1 MGRKASGRE
10 RVDIIEKTQKNGS
23 VYVYRRVSKYN
34 SEKRYYVAT
43 EQKLLG
49 KKLPG
54 SEEIIPTR
62 AKAKAGSRK
71 KAEEESTTQTKTSS
85 VIASRTRIGAS
96 AIVAHI
102 GKESGIDDD
111 VYKSCDEAT
120 AKKIIS
126 LARYYLQSDGEP
138 TSHIEKWQLTHQM
151 EPYGYPISED
161 TAHKLFVRVG
171 SDEAVSQ
178 GVFLNRAARIADTA
192 VLAYDASTVSTY
204 GKNHT
209 RARYGYNKDGDGL
222 ETDKLFTFYS
232 MTNRQPVCFMTVPG
246 NIPDVIAVE
255 NATKQ
260 LSVLG
265 LKGSEIVSDC
275 GFYSEQNL
283 SLLFQGSF
291 NFITRA
297 QCDIKWIRPYI
308 DEAAKQLED
317 TGNMSPD
324 EPGTYGVTACFTHA
338 FEKVRKYANKKKDL
352 HAGDTEVFSRRVYLH
367 IFCNDVN
374 RIKKN
379 RALDDELHKLKKE
392 YMAGVRQFKP
402 SAQKMIDRFL
412 CISQKRSGEVEIT
425 FNLKAIRDAKKYNG
439 YFVLI
444 SNKEKDKFQ
453 ALRKYRK
460 SEWIEDFFEEYK
472 QRIGGKK
479 HRVWDDT
486 TLDGKKLVQFV
497 ALCYY
502 EYFSKKIRELKTVLG
517 LKNGDYNHDL
527 KQNLDKEKALKSWL
541 DSTSIQEILDWFDA
555 VEKPEV
561 STPYAR
567 QTWTTEMI
575 ERDRLFLNML
585 GVNLKEC

>member
-1 MGRKASGRE
+1 MGREASGKE
-10 RVDIIEKTQKNGS
+10 RVDIIEKAQKNGS
-23 VYVYRRVSKYN
+23 VYVYRRVSRYD
-34 SEKRYYVAT
+34 SEKGYYRAT
-43 EQKLLG
+43 AQKLLG

-54 SEEIIPTR
+54 SDEILPTR
-62 AKAKAGSRK
+62 TKAEAGSRK
-71 KAEEESTTQTKTSS
+71 KATGSAVDEKKSIVT
-85 VIASRTRIGAS
+85 ASRIRIGAS
-96 AIVAHI
+96 ALVAYI

-111 VYKSCDEAT
+111 VYHSCDEAT

-126 LARYYLQSDGEP
+126 LARYYLQSDGEA

-161 TAHKLFVRVG
+161 TAHDLFVRVG
-171 SDEAVSQ
+171 SDEAIPQ
-178 GVFLNRAARIADTA
+178 GVFLNRAARIEDTA

-232 MTNRQPVCFMTVPG
+232 MTTRQPVCFMTLPG

-265 LKGSEIVSDC
+265 LNGSEIVSDC

-283 SLLFQGSF
+283 SLLFQASF

-297 QCDIKWIRPYI
+297 QCDIKWICPYI
-308 DEAAKQLED
+308 DEVANNLES
-317 TGNMSPD
+317 TENMSPD
-324 EPGTYGVTACFTHA
+324 ELGTYGVTVCITHEFKKA
-338 FEKVRKYANKKKDL
+338 RKYASSKRGLK
-352 HAGDTEVFSRRVYLH
+352 AGDTDTFRRRVYLH
-367 IFCNDVN
+367 IFCNDIN

-379 RALDDELHKLKKE
+379 RALDDELHKLRRE
-392 YMAGVRQFKP
+392 YLDGVREFKP
-402 SAQKMIDRFL
+402 PAQKMIDKFL
-412 CISQKRSGEVEIT
+412 CISRKRSGEVEVT
-425 FNLKAIRDAKKYNG
+425 FNARTIREAKKYNG
-439 YFVLI
+439 YFVLV
-444 SNKEKDKFQ
+444 SNKEKDKFK

-460 SEWIEDFFEEYK
+460 REWIEDFFEEYK
-472 QRIGGKK
+472 QRIGGRK

-502 EYFSKKIRELKTVLG
+502 EYLSNKIRGLKAILG
-517 LKNGDYNHDL
+517 VKNGDYSHDL
-527 KQNLDKEKALKSWL
+527 KQNLKKEKVLKAWL
-541 DSTSIQEILDWFDA
+541 NSTSIQEILDWFDA
-555 VEKPEV
+555 IEKVDV
-561 STPYAR
+561 STEYAK
-567 QTWTTEMI
+567 QSWTTEVI
-575 ERDRLFLNML
+575 ERDKLFLKML
-585 GVNLKEC
+585 GIKMEES